1 MSDVQDER
9 LQELS
14 RHSTS
19 AISDAL
25 DKLGIGG
32 QIEGV
37 LPIDRGMR
45 LVGRAFTV
53 KYVEVGDT
61 PGTVGDYID
70 DLSADTVVVLDN
82 AGRTDATVWGD
93 ILTEVAH
100 AKKIAGTVID
110 GVCRDTDKAVEL
122 GYPLFSR
129 SRWMRTGK
137 DRVKV
142 ESYQQPVTVG
152 GVEIAPGDV
161 LLGDAD
167 GVVAIPEDRVAEV
180 IEIARTVDKA
190 EESIREAVRS
200 GTSLREARENAGYH
214 TLQTRG
220 SER

>member
-1 MSDVQDER
+1 MSNQNDSV
-9 LQELS
+9 LQELA

-19 AISDAL
+19 AISDAM
-25 DKLGIGG
+25 DKLGIAG
-32 QIEGV
+32 QIAGV

-53 KYVEVGDT
+53 KYVEVGDV

-70 DLSADTVVVLDN
+70 DLSGDTVVVLDN

-100 AKKIAGTVID
+100 AKKLAGTVID

-142 ESYQQPVTVG
+142 AAYQETVTVG
-152 GVEIAPGDV
+152 GVEVSAGDI

-167 GVVAIPEDRVAEV
+167 GVVAIPEARAREV
-180 IEIARTVDKA
+180 IEIARRVDEA
-190 EESIREAVRS
+190 EESIRQAVRN
-200 GTSLREARENAGYH
+200 GVSLRDAREKAGYH
-214 TLQTRG
+214 SLQTREAT
-220 SER
+220 S